1 MFKVYKCKECNF
13 ETNKPHS
20 LGAHVTTK
28 HRPRPKL
35 KRIKVTK
42 NCKVCSKKF
51 KVERTISKLG
61 IENIHKKEKQCC
73 SSKCSNSIGGN
84 SVFGTKNVKCSKC
97 FKTYEVDKRGKI
109 KHLLC
114 DSCKIIYKCKKKK
127 VIKIY
132 KKREKKIRIR
142 FSVIRT
148 LICKICSV
156 SFLGKH
162 AKYCDLCRIERFK
175 LAGRNSASKRVLRS
189 KNEIYFYE
197 LCKTHFKNVRH
208 NEPIFN
214 GWDADVIIEDL
225 KTAILWNGKWHYEKI
240 TEKHSVIQVQNRDKI
255 KISEIKKA
263 GYIPYIIKDV
273 GKNKKSFV
281 ESEFQKFIKTLK

>member
-51 KVERTISKLG
+51 KVERTVSKLG
-61 IENIHKKEKQCC
+61 IENITKKEKQCC
-73 SSKCSNSIGGN
+73 SLKCSNSIGGN
-84 SVFGTKNVKCSKC
+84 SVFGTKKVKCSKC
-97 FKTYEVDKRGKI
+97 NIFYEIDKRGKT
-109 KHLLC
+109 KYLLC
-114 DSCKIIYKCKKKK
+114 NSCKGIIRIEKKSIPK
-127 VIKIY
+127 IKIL
-132 KKREKKIRIR
+132 KERKIRIR

-148 LICKICSV
+148 LICQICSI
-156 SFLGKH
+156 SFDGKC
-162 AKYCDLCRIERFK
+162 AKYCNSCRTKRFQ

-214 GWDADVIIEDL
+214 GWDADVIIDDL
-225 KTAILWNGKWHYEKI
+225 KIAVLWNGKWHYEKI

-255 KISEIKKA
+255 KIKEIKKF

>member
-1 MFKVYKCKECNF
+1 MLKVYKCKECNF

-51 KVERTISKLG
+51 KVERTVSKLG

-73 SSKCSNSIGGN
+73 SLKCSNSIGGKFETSYKLGN
-84 SVFGTKNVKCSKC
+84 CIKCNLSLKVNKRRSLKN
-97 FKTYEVDKRGKI
+97 
-109 KHLLC
+109 LLC
-114 DSCKIIYKCKKKK
+114 GDCKIIYKPKRKK
-127 VIKIY
+127 VVKIY
-132 KKREKKIRIR
+132 KKREKKI
-142 FSVIRT
+142 SVVKS
-148 LICKICSV
+148 LQCKTCSI
-156 SFLGKH
+156 SFLGKY
-162 AKYCDLCRIERFK
+162 AKYCDSCRIKKFQ

-197 LCKTHFKNVRH
+197 LCKTHFKEVKH

-214 GWDADVIIEDL
+214 GWGMQMLLL
-225 KTAILWNGKWHYEKI
+225 KI
-240 TEKHSVIQVQNRDKI
+240 
-255 KISEIKKA
+255 
-263 GYIPYIIKDV
+263 
-273 GKNKKSFV
+273 
-281 ESEFQKFIKTLK
+281 